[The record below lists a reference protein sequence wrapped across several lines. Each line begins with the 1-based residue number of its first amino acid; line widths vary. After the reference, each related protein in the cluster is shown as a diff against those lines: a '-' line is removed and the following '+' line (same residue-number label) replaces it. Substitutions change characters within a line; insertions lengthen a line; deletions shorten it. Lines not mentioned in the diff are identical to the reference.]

1 MAFLS
6 DIETTLRQN
15 ADPEAAVPMAA
26 YMKNLFPYLGIRNEK
41 RKGLLK
47 PIWIKHAAEIKA
59 DYRNIALGLWKLPE
73 REFHYCAM
81 EILYKEIKN
90 RFEKDDIAL
99 IEKLLVTH
107 SWWDSVDFLAKHIL
121 GNYLLAFPGEIPKI
135 VRRFS
140 DSENMWL
147 NRSVLLFQLG
157 YKSKT
162 DEKIL
167 FEECLKQASN
177 KEFFIRKAIGW
188 ALREYAKT
196 NPGAVKRFVSR
207 NRLSPLSEREA
218 LKNL

>member
-1 MAFLS
+1 MDFVKELKRVLDENS
-6 DIETTLRQN
+6 DKK
-15 ADPEAAVPMAA
+15 AAEPMAA

-41 RKGLLK
+41 RKGILK
-47 PIWIKHAAEIKA
+47 PIWNEHSAEIKS
-59 DYRNIALGLWKLPE
+59 DYRNIALELWKLPE

-90 RFEKDDIAL
+90 RYEKEDIGL
-99 IEKLLVTH
+99 IEKLLTTH

-121 GNYLLAFPGEIPKI
+121 GNYLLAFPDEIPK
-135 VRRFS
+135 VVKRFS

-147 NRSVLLFQLG
+147 NRSVILFQLG

-162 DEKIL
+162 NEKLL
-167 FEECLKQASN
+167 FGECRKHASN
-177 KEFFIRKAIGW
+177 KEFFIPKAIGW

-196 NPGAVKRFVSR
+196 NPEAVVEFVSK
-207 NRLSPLSEREA
+207 NRLSPLSKREA

>member
-6 DIETTLRQN
+6 DIQTTLRQN
-15 ADPEAAVPMAA
+15 ADREAAVPMTA

-47 PIWIKHAAEIKA
+47 PIWIKHGVEIKT
-59 DYRNIALGLWKLPE
+59 DYRNIALELWKLPE

-81 EILYKEIKN
+81 EILFKEIKN
-90 RFEKDDIAL
+90 RYEKDDIDL
-99 IEKLLVTH
+99 IEKLLTTH
-107 SWWDSVDFLAKHIL
+107 SWWDSVDFLAKHML
-121 GNYLLAFPGEIPKI
+121 GNYLLAFPDEIPK
-135 VRRFS
+135 VVKRFS

-147 NRSVLLFQLG
+147 NRSAILFQLG

-162 DEKIL
+162 DEKLL
-167 FEECLKQASN
+167 FEECRKHASN

-196 NPGAVKRFVSR
+196 NPEAVVEFVFK